1 MAETLE
7 SIKQEI
13 AKIAAEKADLKGI
26 VDRQKD
32 TIKRQETTI
41 GNLQEELKAADAN
54 MVDRVSKLQKEIDEL
69 KARLT
74 DWKRIAEERKE
85 KSIQIHNARVSEE
98 KRVIE
103 LQKEIDEFK
112 EALDREATENAEL
125 QQKVRDYEEYKE
137 DVRKLTELKEELKKN
152 LEASKSAHNRT
163 WEEKKNLEIEVHELS
178 QQVAALESV
187 DNDYLKNEV
196 DRLSKLLD
204 TAYAGIANRDKEIDV
219 LNGDIEELKA
229 NGSPG
234 TIAALAAK
242 DEELRKLGEKVPA
255 KDREINDLKEQV
267 KSLEEA
273 LDLKGDYY
281 YRAQTEKEHLANAI
295 ENAYRSLM
303 ITRGYQL
310 PGESGESNG

>member
-26 VDRQKD
+26 VDQQKD

-41 GNLQEELKAADAN
+41 GNLQEALKAADAN
-54 MVDRVSKLQKEIDEL
+54 MVDRVNKLQKEIDHYK
-69 KARLT
+69 KALNDET
-74 DWKRIAEERKE
+74 KEIEEESDK
-85 KSIQIHNARVSEE
+85 A
-98 KRVIE
+98 IE
-103 LQKEIDEFK
+103 QLQKDIAEFK
-112 EALDREATENAEL
+112 EALNREATDNVKL
-125 QQKVRDYEEYKE
+125 IKE
-137 DVRKLTELKEELKKN
+137 VGMLTELKEDLKAE
-152 LEASKSAHNRT
+152 LEASKSAHTKT
-163 WEEKKNLEIEVHELS
+163 WEEKENFREKNLEL
-178 QQVAALESV
+178 QQKV
-187 DNDYLKNEV
+187 
-196 DRLSKLLD
+196 SKLEAIRD
-204 TAYAGIANRDKEIDV
+204 TYAKEIDV

>member
-26 VDRQKD
+26 VDQQKE

-41 GNLQEELKAADAN
+41 GNLQEALKAADAN
-54 MVDRVSKLQKEIDEL
+54 MVDRVNK
-69 KARLT
+69 
-74 DWKRIAEERKE
+74 
-85 KSIQIHNARVSEE
+85 
-98 KRVIE
+98 

-152 LEASKSAHNRT
+152 LEASKAAHNRT
-163 WEEKKNLEIEVHELS
+163 WQEKKNLEIEVHELS

-196 DRLSKLLD
+196 ARLSKLLD
-204 TAYAGIANRDKEIDV
+204 TAYAGIANRDEYIQELEETDV
-219 LNGDIEELKA
+219 EEEA
-229 NGSPG
+229 GPG
-234 TIAALAAK
+234 MIAALAAK

-267 KSLEEA
+267 KSLEKA
-273 LDLKGDYY
+273 LDRKGDESYKLSL
-281 YRAQTEKEHLANAI
+281 EKEHLINAI

-303 ITRGYQL
+303 VTRGYQL
-310 PGESGESNG
+310 PGESGVSNG

>member
-26 VDRQKD
+26 VDQQKE

-41 GNLQEELKAADAN
+41 GNLQEALKAADAN
-54 MVDRVSKLQKEIDEL
+54 MVDRVNKLQKEIDHYKKYADEEHTHKVRAWDSNGLLNKENEQLQNSIDEL
-69 KARLT
+69 KAELT

-85 KSIQIHNARVSEE
+85 KSIQIHNARVREE
-98 KRVIE
+98 KQVID
-103 LQKEIDEFK
+103 LQKEIDELKAELEASKAAHNKTWEEK
-112 EALDREATENAEL
+112 ENFREKNLELKNEVALLESIDAEDHHEDVIEL
-125 QQKVRDYEEYKE
+125 QQKVSK
-137 DVRKLTELKEELKKN
+137 
-152 LEASKSAHNRT
+152 LEAIR
-163 WEEKKNLEIEVHELS
+163 
-178 QQVAALESV
+178 
-187 DNDYLKNEV
+187 D
-196 DRLSKLLD
+196 
-204 TAYAGIANRDKEIDV
+204 AYAKEIDV
-219 LNGDIEELKA
+219 LRADNEELEA
-229 NGSPG
+229 NGNAG

-303 ITRGYQL
+303 IIRGYQL
-310 PGESGESNG
+310 PGESGVSNG

>member
-1 MAETLE
+1 MTETLE

-26 VDRQKD
+26 VDQQKG

-41 GNLQEELKAADAN
+41 GNLQEALKAADAN
-54 MVDRVSKLQKEIDEL
+54 MIDRVNKLQKEID
-69 KARLT
+69 
-74 DWKRIAEERKE
+74 
-85 KSIQIHNARVSEE
+85 
-98 KRVIE
+98 
-103 LQKEIDEFK
+103 
-112 EALDREATENAEL
+112 
-125 QQKVRDYEEYKE
+125 EYKE

-152 LEASKSAHNRT
+152 LEASKSAHART
-163 WEEKKNLEIEVHELS
+163 WEEKENLEIKVNELK
-178 QQVAALESV
+178 QQVTLLESIDAEDHHEDV
-187 DNDYLKNEV
+187 IELNDEV
-196 DRLSKLLD
+196 ARLNKLLD

-267 KSLEEA
+267 KSKNQDLEQSYKEFNK
-273 LDLKGDYY
+273 LSL
-281 YRAQTEKEHLANAI
+281 EKEHLANAI

-310 PGESGESNG
+310 PDESGVNNG

>member
-26 VDRQKD
+26 VDQQKD

-41 GNLQEELKAADAN
+41 GNLQEALKAADAN
-54 MVDRVSKLQKEIDEL
+54 MVDRVNKLQKELDVL
-69 KARLT
+69 KEALK
-74 DWKRIAEERKE
+74 DWKRVAAERKE
-85 KSIQIHNARVSEE
+85 KNTNLYNARLSDQ
-98 KRVIE
+98 KR
-103 LQKEIDEFK
+103 IDEFK

-137 DVRKLTELKEELKKN
+137 DVRKLTELKEELKKD
-152 LEASKSAHNRT
+152 LEASKTAHSKT
-163 WEEKKNLEIEVHELS
+163 WDEKENFREKNLEL
-178 QQVAALESV
+178 QQKV
-187 DNDYLKNEV
+187 
-196 DRLSKLLD
+196 SKLEAIRD
-204 TAYAGIANRDKEIDV
+204 TYAKEIDV
-219 LNGDIEELKA
+219 LNSDIEELKA
-229 NGSPG
+229 NGNPG
-234 TIAALAAK
+234 MIAALAAK

-255 KDREINDLKEQV
+255 KDRIINDLKEQV
-267 KSLEEA
+267 KSLEQA
-273 LDLKGDYY
+273 LDRKGDEC
-281 YRAQTEKEHLANAI
+281 YRVTTEKEHLVNAI